1 MKTLA
6 CVAVLGLAAVTAEG
20 RAEAPTSW
28 TLSSVAPEGSS
39 IDGVLRSFVKGV
51 EKASKGQV
59 RGRVRLGG
67 VLGDEISTLD
77 LLRQNKVQ
85 VWAGSLGAA
94 AARFGALGAL
104 ELPYLFA
111 DLQDMQRIERMV
123 VAEVSRLL
131 EPEGITTVGLA
142 FVGWRGV
149 SSREKPIRR
158 PEDLRGLRVRSQHT
172 PMHLAMWKRLGT
184 TPQVME
190 LPDLGLAFSSKLIDV
205 FDVPPAYIFATSL
218 GGRVKHYTRTEHMM
232 QLGLV
237 LASKRAVDAQPA
249 LAEFVRRTGGEMSRT
264 AGAASAREET
274 DLLRQLGAA
283 GTAVISLDAGERK
296 AWRDALAPLGG
307 EVRVLAGPSGEAL
320 LGTVQAARKR
330 AK

>member
-1 MKTLA
+1 MKPLA
-6 CVAVLGLAAVTAEG
+6 LVVVLGLATVGAEG
-20 RAEAPTSW
+20 RADAPTSW
-28 TLSSVAPEGSS
+28 TLTSVAPEGSS
-39 IDGVLRSFVKGV
+39 IDGALRAYMKGV

-104 ELPYLFA
+104 EVPYLFSDQA
-111 DLQDMQRIERMV
+111 DMQRIERV
-123 VAEVSRLL
+123 IAAEISRLL
-131 EPEGITTVGLA
+131 EPEGLTMVGCA
-142 FVGWRGV
+142 FIGWRGV

-158 PEDLRGLRVRSQHT
+158 PEDLRGLRVRSQHS

-184 TPQVME
+184 APQVME

-218 GGRVKHYTRTEHMM
+218 GGRVKHYTRTEHIM

-237 LASKRAVDAQPA
+237 LANKRAVDAQPA
-249 LAEFVRRTGGEMSRT
+249 LAEHLRRTGGELSRT

-274 DLLRQLGAA
+274 ELLRQLGAA
-283 GTAVISLDAGERK
+283 GTTVITLEPAERK
-296 AWRDALAPLGG
+296 AWRDALAPLAG
-307 EVRVLAGPSGEAL
+307 EVREHAGPAGEAL
-320 LGTVQAARKR
+320 LGTVHAARKR